1 LIDGIELN
9 LIRNDLVVSKAYEKG
24 VRLTKSEFKKLEL
37 RLQRTLGIERWSVC
51 VAPNARTSYALMP
64 IEIEII
70 LDERRL

>member
-37 RLQRTLGIERWSVC
+37 RLQRTLGIER
-51 VAPNARTSYALMP
+51 
-64 IEIEII
+64 
-70 LDERRL
+70 